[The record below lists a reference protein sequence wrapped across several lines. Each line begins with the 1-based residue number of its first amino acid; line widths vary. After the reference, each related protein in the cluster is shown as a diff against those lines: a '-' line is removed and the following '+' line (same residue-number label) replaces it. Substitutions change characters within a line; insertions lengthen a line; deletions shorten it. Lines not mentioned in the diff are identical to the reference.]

1 MSNAPSVRLS
11 QKFLLALAAACLTGA
26 LFAGSASAR
35 AVTWSGTAGYGGET
49 LTPIPQTLML
59 SVANGR
65 VRIRNM
71 QVVMACTGDI
81 SNPEIAFDVVNGPTV
96 NLRLNRFRFNFIRSA
111 NGRTGRVQLT
121 GTLRSNGRGNAL
133 AQVST
138 ATRNFGGGIERC
150 AARVN
155 FSSLRRGPR

>member
-1 MSNAPSVRLS
+1 
-11 QKFLLALAAACLTGA
+11 
-26 LFAGSASAR
+26 
-35 AVTWSGTAGYGGET
+35 
-49 LTPIPQTLML
+49 
-59 SVANGR
+59 
-65 VRIRNM
+65 M
-71 QVVMACTGDI
+71 QVVMACTGGG

-96 NLRLNRFRFNFIRSA
+96 NLRSNRFRFNFIKSA

-133 AQVST
+133 VQVST
-138 ATRNFGGGIERC
+138 PANAGDGIERC

>member
-1 MSNAPSVRLS
+1 MRLS
-11 QKFLLALAAACLTGA
+11 QKFLLALAAVCLTSA

-49 LTPIPQTLML
+49 LTPTPQTLML

-65 VRIRNM
+65 VRIRSM
-71 QVVMACTGDI
+71 QVVMACTGGG

-96 NLRLNRFRFNFIRSA
+96 NLRSNRFRFNFIKSA

-133 AQVST
+133 VQVST
-138 ATRNFGGGIERC
+138 PANAGDGIERC

>member
-1 MSNAPSVRLS
+1 MRLS

-35 AVTWSGTAGYGGET
+35 AVTWSGTAFYTGET
-49 LTPIPQTLML
+49 LLPTPQTLML

-65 VRIRNM
+65 ARIRSM
-71 QVVMACTGDI
+71 QVVMTCTDA
-81 SNPEIAFDVVNGPTV
+81 SNPEIAFWVANGPTV
-96 NLRLNRFRFNFIRSA
+96 NLRLNRFRFNFIKSA

-133 AQVST
+133 VQVST
-138 ATRNFGGGIERC
+138 PANAGDGIERC

>member
-138 ATRNFGGGIERC
+138 PANAGDGIERC